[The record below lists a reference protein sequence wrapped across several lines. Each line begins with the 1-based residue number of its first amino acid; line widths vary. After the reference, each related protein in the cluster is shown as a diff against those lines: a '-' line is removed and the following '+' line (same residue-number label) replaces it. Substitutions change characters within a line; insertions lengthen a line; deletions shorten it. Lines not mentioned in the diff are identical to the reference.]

1 MATRERTRSI
11 VRVPTLMK
19 VGAVLLAVALLYRF
33 FDPLVRV
40 LLVLYAAV
48 IVAVAI
54 NTIVTHIPL
63 GRRWVVALL
72 GTVLLAALICAI
84 VFGGPLL
91 LEQMRSLTQRTP
103 EFEAQ
108 LQILSDK
115 LRAAT
120 GLNIDMLT
128 ERVRTAMLRFFG
140 SSDMLGQA
148 KGAFSVL
155 LLPLLVLFG
164 GLFAAASPNDR
175 LLVPALRVV
184 PRRQRAQ
191 VRRMFDLLGG
201 RLGAWIRGQLFSMA
215 AVGLLAVIVLTLLD
229 VPYALLLGLLNGLTE
244 FIPLAGPW
252 MGGVPAVA
260 IAALDD
266 PVKGVWTAVAM
277 FGIQLTEANLITPFA
292 MSKVV
297 KVHPFVTLFA
307 LFLFGSLFGLL
318 GMLLALP
325 LVLLI
330 WTIVE
335 VFWVEG
341 TIETDHDRIAPV
353 VEE

>member
-1 MATRERTRSI
+1 
-11 VRVPTLMK
+11 
-19 VGAVLLAVALLYRF
+19 
-33 FDPLVRV
+33 
-40 LLVLYAAV
+40 
-48 IVAVAI
+48 
-54 NTIVTHIPL
+54 
-63 GRRWVVALL
+63 
-72 GTVLLAALICAI
+72 
-84 VFGGPLL
+84 
-91 LEQMRSLTQRTP
+91 MRSLTQRTP

>member
-1 MATRERTRSI
+1 MATRERARSLI
-11 VRVPTLMK
+11 RMPMSLK
-19 VGAVLLAVALLYRF
+19 LGAVLLAVALTYRF
-33 FDPLVRV
+33 FDPLARV
-40 LLVLYAAV
+40 LLVVYAAV

-54 NTIVTHIPL
+54 NTIVQHIPL
-63 GRRWVVALL
+63 GRRWVVALI
-72 GTVLLAALICAI
+72 GAAILTGLVCAI

-91 LEQMRSLTQRTP
+91 LEQLRSLSRRTP

-120 GLNIDMLT
+120 GINVDLLN
-128 ERVRTAMLRFFG
+128 ERARTALLQLFG
-140 SSDMLGQA
+140 NGDVLGQA
-148 KGAFSVL
+148 RGVFSIA

-164 GLFAAASPNDR
+164 GLFAVASPNNR
-175 LLVPALRVV
+175 LLVPALRAV
-184 PRRQRAQ
+184 PRARRAQ
-191 VRRMFDLLGG
+191 VRRMFDLLGA
-201 RLGAWIRGQLFSMA
+201 RLSAWIRGQLLSMA
-215 AVGLLAVIVLTLLD
+215 AVGFLAILALSLLG

-252 MGGVPAVA
+252 MGGIPAVA
-260 IAALDD
+260 IAALED
-266 PVKGVWTAVAM
+266 PSKGVWTALAM

-292 MSKVV
+292 MAKVV
-297 KVHPFVTLFA
+297 KVHPFITLFA

-330 WTIVE
+330 WTVVE

-341 TIETDHDRIAPV
+341 TLEADRDRIAPV